1 MVDISLAA
9 VANSATVPAILQR
22 SVKWQYIYFDRGN
35 KGISGMQ
42 QLDKGIL

>member
-9 VANSATVPAILQR
+9 VANSATAPPFCKGWQNGNTFILIG
-22 SVKWQYIYFDRGN
+22 WN

-42 QLDKGIL
+42 RLNKGIL